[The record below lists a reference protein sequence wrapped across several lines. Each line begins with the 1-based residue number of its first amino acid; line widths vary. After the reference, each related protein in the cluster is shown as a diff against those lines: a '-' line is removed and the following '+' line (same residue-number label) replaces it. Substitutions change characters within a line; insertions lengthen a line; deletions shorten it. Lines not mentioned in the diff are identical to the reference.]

1 MLEKLTYENH
11 IGEVFEFGKDG
22 IYVNASDLHDYEWAA
37 TTKGDRISALTRKV
51 STRSLPV
58 IILCDTAAKGTAAR
72 NRLLEVTE
80 KDVLAMEPGKIILG
94 GYYFKCFV
102 TKSSKGSY
110 LINKRYMALT
120 LTLASDHPYWVKE
133 STFAFRVGGNST
145 SGASAYLDFSYDY
158 PFDYASSVVADK
170 VNNGGFVGSNF
181 RLTIYGPCSN
191 PAVYINGHKYQVNC
205 DVAESEYLTIDS
217 VTKKIYLTKND
228 GTIEN
233 KFGVRNKESYVFEKI
248 PAGSNAV
255 TWEGDFGF
263 DVTTIEER
271 SEPKWT

>member
-22 IYVNASDLHDYEWAA
+22 IYVNTSNLHDYEWSA

-58 IILCDTAAKGTAAR
+58 IILCGTAVKGTAVR
-72 NRLLEVTE
+72 NKLLEVME
-80 KDVLAMEPGKIILG
+80 KDVLAMEPGKIIIG

-102 TKSSKGSY
+102 TKSSKESY
-110 LINKRYMALT
+110 LINKRYMTLT
-120 LTLASDHPYWVKE
+120 LSLASDHPYWVKE
-133 STFAFRVGGNST
+133 STFSFRAGGNAES
-145 SGASAYLDFSYDY
+145 SASAYLDFSYDY
-158 PFDYASSVVADK
+158 PFDYASSVMADK

-181 RLTIYGPCSN
+181 RLTIYGPCTN
-191 PAVYINGHKYQVNC
+191 PAVYIHGHKYQVNC
-205 DVAESEYLTIDS
+205 EVAASEYLTIDS

-255 TWEGDFGF
+255 TWEGDFGL
-263 DVTTIEER
+263 DVTIIEER

>member
-51 STRSLPV
+51 STRRLPV
-58 IILCDTAAKGTAAR
+58 VIICDTAAKGTAAR
-72 NRLLEVTE
+72 NRLLEVME
-80 KDVLAMEPGKIILG
+80 KDVLAMEPGKILIG

-110 LINKRYMALT
+110 LIHKRYMALT

-133 STFAFRVGGNST
+133 STYSFRIGGN
-145 SGASAYLDFSYDY
+145 ASSEAGAYLDFSYDY

-181 RLTIYGPCSN
+181 RLTIYGPCTN
-191 PAVYINGHKYQVNC
+191 PAVYINSHKYQVNC
-205 DVAESEYLTIDS
+205 DVGENEYLTIDS

-248 PAGSNAV
+248 SAGSNAV

-263 DVTTIEER
+263 DVTIIEER